1 MKVCAKKIKNRGDY
15 MKDTVIVITG
25 GHGGIGKI
33 VVSNFLK
40 QGAKVVVLDKDDTT
54 SKTIL
59 ENKNYT
65 FIKTDVTKLEDLQ
78 NAHKIIE
85 SKYGYINYLIS
96 MAGINMKSEIDGIKG
111 ITFNDIDK
119 SISLNLTAHIYLI
132 KIMLD
137 LIEKSNDICRRSI
150 LMISSINAITRYGL
164 PAYSAA
170 KSGIYGFMKSV
181 LNELGTSNIRVNTI
195 SLGTVPHM
203 EQEIEGDEYFENY
216 RNHLP
221 IKSFVRP
228 TDVYDAIYSLLEI
241 AKGVNGQNLVLD
253 MGQSLR

>member
-1 MKVCAKKIKNRGDY
+1 

-181 LNELGTSNIRVNTI
+181 LNELGTSNK
-195 SLGTVPHM
+195 
-203 EQEIEGDEYFENY
+203 E
-216 RNHLP
+216 
-221 IKSFVRP
+221 
-228 TDVYDAIYSLLEI
+228 
-241 AKGVNGQNLVLD
+241 
-253 MGQSLR
+253 

>member
-25 GHGGIGKI
+25 GHGGIGK
-33 VVSNFLK
+33 VVASNFLK

-111 ITFNDIDK
+111 ITFN
-119 SISLNLTAHIYLI
+119 
-132 KIMLD
+132 
-137 LIEKSNDICRRSI
+137 
-150 LMISSINAITRYGL
+150 
-164 PAYSAA
+164 
-170 KSGIYGFMKSV
+170 V
-181 LNELGTSNIRVNTI
+181 
-195 SLGTVPHM
+195 
-203 EQEIEGDEYFENY
+203 
-216 RNHLP
+216 
-221 IKSFVRP
+221 
-228 TDVYDAIYSLLEI
+228 
-241 AKGVNGQNLVLD
+241 
-253 MGQSLR
+253 

>member
-1 MKVCAKKIKNRGDY
+1 

-119 SISLNLTAHIYLI
+119 SISLNLTAHIYWY
-132 KIMLD
+132 
-137 LIEKSNDICRRSI
+137 NNRNICH
-150 LMISSINAITRYGL
+150 N
-164 PAYSAA
+164 
-170 KSGIYGFMKSV
+170 
-181 LNELGTSNIRVNTI
+181 
-195 SLGTVPHM
+195 
-203 EQEIEGDEYFENY
+203 
-216 RNHLP
+216 
-221 IKSFVRP
+221 
-228 TDVYDAIYSLLEI
+228 
-241 AKGVNGQNLVLD
+241 
-253 MGQSLR
+253 

>member
-1 MKVCAKKIKNRGDY
+1 

-25 GHGGIGKI
+25 GHGGIGRV

-54 SKTIL
+54 SKAIL
-59 ENKNYT
+59 ENENYT
-65 FIKTDVTKLEDLQ
+65 FIKTDVTKIEELQ

-85 SKYGYINYLIS
+85 NKYSYINYLIS
-96 MAGINMKSEIDGIKG
+96 MAGINMKSEIDGIRG

-137 LIEKSNDICRRSI
+137 LIEKSKDISKRAI

-170 KSGIYGFMKSV
+170 KSGIYGFMKSI

-216 RNHLP
+216 KNHLP